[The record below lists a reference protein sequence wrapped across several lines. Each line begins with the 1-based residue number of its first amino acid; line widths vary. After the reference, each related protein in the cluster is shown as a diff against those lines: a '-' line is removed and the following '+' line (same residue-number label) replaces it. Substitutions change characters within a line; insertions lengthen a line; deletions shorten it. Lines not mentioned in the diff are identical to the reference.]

1 MNLLPFLHY
10 FPEQGFLLCAFFS
23 TCTLTLRPN
32 QRTMKCLDS
41 RSNGEGKQYRVLSG
55 TYWWISSFGI
65 YILFCN
71 DPAVL
76 DPQGPEYWLFSFF
89 HCFCSLLISLSV
101 NISQLSYKWLDLFLH
116 IFSFSA
122 KLLFN
127 LFSCIFKLCLLEITD
142 VRQWIGA
149 LIFLVTC
156 KLPSMMAAIEFAT
169 TQLLCFSSSF
179 GWMFSRY
186 ANRMWKG

>member
-1 MNLLPFLHY
+1 MVKESSTGCYLAHIGGYHPL
-10 FPEQGFLLCAFFS
+10 GFTSFFVMILQS
-23 TCTLTLRPN
+23 LTR
-32 QRTMKCLDS
+32 K
-41 RSNGEGKQYRVLSG
+41 VLS
-55 TYWWISSFGI
+55 IDFFLCLP
-65 YILFCN
+65 LF
-71 DPAVL
+71 
-76 DPQGPEYWLFSFF
+76 LFSFNQLEF
-89 HCFCSLLISLSV
+89 RMSV